1 MAFVSRFLFFFA
13 AKTTAINFREVV
25 SHHENA
31 ETMKD
36 FLNLKKKWK
45 ERGKDNFNP
54 LQSLN

>member
-1 MAFVSRFLFFFA
+1 MQHDGFCLEVPIFFA
-13 AKTTAINFREVV
+13 AKTKAINFREVV

-45 ERGKDNFNP
+45 ERGKE
-54 LQSLN
+54 